1 VAAALI
7 VVGTLLPEG
16 SWWQAG
22 AEVLVGY
29 LAAGAILAG
38 VRRHR
43 PAVRAAWWCFAL
55 GVFGNAS
62 GILIEAYNAKV
73 RGVEAFPS
81 VADVGYLSLYPAFA
95 VGLMLLVRRRA
106 GRDWG
111 AVVDTTTITTGL
123 GLLAWVFMIRP
134 AVGDASLTMSG
145 RIVSIAY
152 PIADIVLVAVLVRL
166 QVGAGTKPAAYWL
179 VTASLGGFLAGDA
192 AWAVVNAMGWEPGPV
207 PHRILTAVYL
217 CAYSLF
223 GLAGQHPS
231 VRELGERTD
240 PRPPRLSGGLLVLL
254 TVASLIAPVLLVVQV
269 VGRQVTDGLAIAVG
283 CIVLF
288 LLVVTRMA
296 QLLRQLEAQTRRIRE
311 LTRIDE
317 LTGLPNRR
325 AWGAELPA
333 AVERARRDRTPL
345 AVAMLDLDHFKRF
358 NDQYGHP
365 AGDRM
370 LKSAAAAWRDQLRS
384 VDYLARYGGEE
395 FIVLLPQADAGV
407 ATEVLERLRKATPLG
422 QTFSAGLAAW
432 NGVET
437 SDELVARADAALY
450 AAKRGGRDR
459 VEHAVPADWATLP
472 AR

>member
-1 VAAALI
+1 VAAVLI
-7 VVGTLLPEG
+7 VVGALLPDG
-16 SWWQAG
+16 SWWQVG
-22 AEVLVGY
+22 AEVFIGY

-38 VRRHR
+38 ARRHR

-62 GILIEAYNAKV
+62 GILVEAYNAKV

-81 VADVGYLSLYPAFA
+81 VADVGYLSLYPALA

-134 AVGDASLTMSG
+134 AVGDASLSMSG

-152 PIADIVLVAVLVRL
+152 PIADVVLVAMLVRL
-166 QVGAGTKPAAYWL
+166 QVGAGTKPVAYWL
-179 VTASLGGFLAGDA
+179 ITASLGGFLAGDA
-192 AWAVVNAMGWEPGPV
+192 AWAVINAMGWVPGPV
-207 PHRILTAVYL
+207 AHRILTAVFL
-217 CAYSLF
+217 CAYALF

-231 VRELGERTD
+231 VRELGEKAD
-240 PRPPRLSGGLLVLL
+240 PGPPRLSGRLLVLL
-254 TVASLIAPVLLVVQV
+254 TIASLIAPVLLVMQV
-269 VGRQVTDGLAIAVG
+269 VGRRVTDGLAIAVG

-296 QLLRQLEAQTRRIRE
+296 QLLRQLEAQTRRVRE

-333 AVERARRDRTPL
+333 AVERARRDRAPL

-370 LKSAAAAWRDQLRS
+370 LKSAAAAWREQLRS
-384 VDYLARYGGEE
+384 VDLLARYGGEE

-407 ATEVLERLRKATPLG
+407 AAEVLERLRTATPLG

-459 VEHAVPADWATLP
+459 VEHAVPAELATSP
-472 AR
+472 AL